1 MLEYFLSFIH
11 EHLLVRD
18 GERTLVAVSGGVDSM
33 VMADLFLQSP
43 FSFAVTHVN
52 FGLRG
57 EESNKDEALV
67 REWCA
72 SRQVP
77 CFVQHAPSQIFEHS
91 DSTQMAARDFRYQ
104 YFDVL
109 MQKEGFHK
117 LATAHHLDDS
127 LETALF
133 NFTKGTGLR
142 GLQGISAIKGDI
154 IRPLLFAG
162 KEDIIAYAKERKIC
176 WREDAT
182 NRTDAYQRNKIRHQV
197 IPALKSINPGLLRTF
212 TSVAQRVTDARELI
226 EEIVQD
232 LLRNHKHVEG
242 STTRIAM
249 KWMSQYQHTG
259 AILHEMLREYG
270 FSYVQARQIQASVV
284 SENAGKLFYSDLYE
298 LNVDREQLVIKEKQA
313 FLEENKPLRVPGV
326 TIIGKRWIDADIIS
340 GNEIS
345 DVNDPCIAYFD
356 LDKLKSAKVTH
367 WKEGDTF
374 NPLGMKGKKKVSD
387 FMIDSKIPLTLKKDV
402 LILRSQEEIAWI
414 IGYRLDDRFK
424 VTAETKKMLRLQLHS
439 DV

>member
-18 GERTLVAVSGGVDSM
+18 SERTLVAVSGGVDSM
-33 VMADLFLQSP
+33 VMADLFMQSP
-43 FSFAVTHVN
+43 FPFAVTHIN

-72 SRQVP
+72 SHQVP
-77 CFVQHAPSQIFEHS
+77 CFVQHAPSQIFEQS

-109 MQKEGFHK
+109 MHKEGFHK

-142 GLQGISAIKGDI
+142 GLQGINAIKGDI

-182 NRTDAYQRNKIRHQV
+182 NMTDAYQRNKVRHQV

-212 TSVAQRVTDARELI
+212 TSVVQRVTDAQELI

-242 STTRIAM
+242 GTTRIAM
-249 KWMSQYQHTG
+249 KWMSQYQHPG
-259 AILHEMLREYG
+259 AILHEILREYG
-270 FSYVQARQIQASVV
+270 FSYTQSRQIQSSVA

-298 LNVDREQLVIKEKQA
+298 LNVDREQLIIKEKQA
-313 FLEENKPLRVPGV
+313 FLEEDKPLRVPGV
-326 TIIGKRWIDADIIS
+326 TIIGKRWIDADIIT

-345 DVNDPCIAYFD
+345 DINDPCIAYFD
-356 LDKLKSAKVTH
+356 LDKLKSAKVTY
-367 WKEGDTF
+367 WEEGDTF
-374 NPLGMKGKKKVSD
+374 KPLGMKGKKKVSD

-402 LILRSQEEIAWI
+402 LILRSQAEIAWI